1 MSYERPAFEL
11 PGEAA
16 AGERPGSGTS
26 RDPVRRR
33 AAHFPRT
40 SSKPYQY
47 SSPAPAVV
55 SSATALDTTA
65 SATQP
70 VSEGRRY
77 ARAGSAAT
85 NSRCATRTTS
95 PAFSVSAARASCHL
109 RQLRCW
115 VAPGRDSSS
124 SAGSVRRVPSL
135 RSSVS
140 RKRLGYT
147 WALFLQ
153 ASAGV
158 KPAGSLPGTQ
168 DAAVPATGA
177 ACTHRQ

>member
-1 MSYERPAFEL
+1 MSYERSASEL

-16 AGERPGSGTS
+16 AGKRPGSGTS

-33 AAHFPRT
+33 AAHFPR
-40 SSKPYQY
+40 SSSEQYQY
-47 SSPAPAVV
+47 ASPASAVV
-55 SSATALDTTA
+55 SSANALDTTA

-70 VSEGRRY
+70 VSEGRRN

-85 NSRCATRTTS
+85 QSVCASRPSS
-95 PAFSVSAARASCHL
+95 PAFSIRAVRASCRL

-168 DAAVPATGA
+168 DAAVPAAGA

>member
-1 MSYERPAFEL
+1 MSCERSASEL

-33 AAHFPRT
+33 AAHFPQT
-40 SSKPYQY
+40 SSEPYQY
-47 SSPAPAVV
+47 SSPAPTVV
-55 SSATALDTTA
+55 FAPRALQTTA
-65 SATQP
+65 SATQH
-70 VSEGRRY
+70 VSEDRRY

-95 PAFSVSAARASCHL
+95 PAFSVSAVRASCRL

-140 RKRLGYT
+140 RKRLDYT

-168 DAAVPATGA
+168 DAAVPAAGA